1 MPFDTVGRSQKR
13 LKCIFSSADDED
25 QDDLYSPF
33 DFPPSL
39 FMDSAKFSPNSK
51 ESFASNHN
59 NSNNRKFSNASSKET
74 SPPSTISD
82 LIDSSS
88 HQQSSNNSD
97 LQSSVYSL
105 SSAMNSSFWNQP
117 KIAIPSTNELDIW
130 SKFNLSYTDVGIN
143 MEANVTSASDL
154 HSLIDAFS
162 KLCNTSSVVSHDPL
176 SHSMSLPPQS
186 PLTISG
192 DEYNSNCFS
201 SNQSVASSSSGI
213 TLCRNKSH
221 KLKPINY
228 FASVGRLGQLSHPHS
243 KHGQMSLK
251 QVADACVDTYF
262 DCWVRNT
269 PILRREEFMAWYE
282 AQPDPMNTLIV
293 NAMCVCVFRHM
304 VLHHSQ
310 PGLEH
315 FIGDQDTML
324 EQEEYFFVKAR
335 DCLSQSFDDPDR
347 FTIIGILLIIHR
359 AEPSRRHHYA
369 GMAVSALHE
378 LEIYPR
384 TIEEADDESYEK
396 EMDTRLWWFVWAW
409 DFYLYSSGNPKNTP
423 QPRAPGSE
431 IDLPRIMEQDIDD
444 NEIAVIA
451 YIHCL
456 RLWKIQAHFIS
467 TVYEQESD
475 MTVEQLQEYDRQLLT
490 FYAELPEYLKFDSG
504 FEYGHEDLLLACI
517 RVNIEY
523 NATRIILHKLFVP
536 DVTDSRPSKSSLES
550 LNICLEMA
558 LKQLPTLNSHTFLP
572 DGRCAFDRDELWR
585 ASEIITMAMDI
596 YRTCASIQDRAII
609 LHNISATEFEN
620 GLTRALEILKSTME
634 FETLSRNWIQVAD
647 WLEVEIRRHELYSS
661 PRSKP
666 HDSTRVSPDRHHPTF
681 FLANLKSDA
690 ERKRRAGMID
700 TVKSQTDLI
709 RRMSTSSTASMDTTS
724 FMSPP
729 STPSSSSTI
738 SPSSSYPPSTNQ
750 YHHYS
755 KTPSPHLFMERPS
768 QLRKPSAHFTN
779 NTNTMQFVSTTFS
792 ASSNTT
798 SSTSFVQYNPHS
810 SSLSSSPSSQ
820 QQQQQQTSMKNQ
832 PKFRYFS
839 PRKMNKFMFI
849 DDNPMS

>member
-13 LKCIFSSADDED
+13 LKCIFSSVDDED

-33 DFPPSL
+33 DFPPPL

-117 KIAIPSTNELDIW
+117 KISIPSTNELDIW

-335 DCLSQSFDDPDR
+335 ECLSQSFDDPDR
-347 FTIIGILLIIHR
+347 FTIIGILLIVHR

-423 QPRAPGSE
+423 QPRVPGSE

-444 NEIAVIA
+444 NVIAVIA

-596 YRTCASIQDRAII
+596 YP
-609 LHNISATEFEN
+609 L
-620 GLTRALEILKSTME
+620 
-634 FETLSRNWIQVAD
+634 
-647 WLEVEIRRHELYSS
+647 
-661 PRSKP
+661 P
-666 HDSTRVSPDRHHPTF
+666 
-681 FLANLKSDA
+681 NLK
-690 ERKRRAGMID
+690 
-700 TVKSQTDLI
+700 
-709 RRMSTSSTASMDTTS
+709 MD
-724 FMSPP
+724 
-729 STPSSSSTI
+729 
-738 SPSSSYPPSTNQ
+738 
-750 YHHYS
+750 
-755 KTPSPHLFMERPS
+755 
-768 QLRKPSAHFTN
+768 
-779 NTNTMQFVSTTFS
+779 
-792 ASSNTT
+792 
-798 SSTSFVQYNPHS
+798 
-810 SSLSSSPSSQ
+810 
-820 QQQQQQTSMKNQ
+820 
-832 PKFRYFS
+832 
-839 PRKMNKFMFI
+839 
-849 DDNPMS
+849 